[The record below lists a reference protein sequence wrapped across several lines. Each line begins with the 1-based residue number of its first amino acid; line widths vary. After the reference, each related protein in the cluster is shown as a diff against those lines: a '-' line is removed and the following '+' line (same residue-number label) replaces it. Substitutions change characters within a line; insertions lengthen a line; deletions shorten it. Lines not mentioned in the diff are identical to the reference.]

1 MAIVLFS
8 MFEEILL
15 YVSVFFAASIV
26 AVHLVC
32 AVGIILN
39 RVRDV
44 LRSKENPSPF
54 TVSVIVV
61 AKDEEQNL
69 TPLLDSL
76 ESQSFQGFETVL
88 VSDRSRDK
96 TLEIM
101 KTYARKHGLRV
112 KVLEN
117 REDPKDLGPKQFALD
132 LAVSA
137 SGGEILVFTDADCT
151 VPPTWVENLLPY
163 FLDPKVG
170 LVFGQIS
177 LKLERGFFKHFQAF
191 DQPLIHQ
198 YNSATAG
205 LGMPGSCYGN
215 NLVARRAVIDQI
227 GGFRNLGYTLTEDAA
242 LATAA
247 GKNKWGVRVSTRT
260 DTMIQTVVQ
269 DSWWDFINQHLR
281 WNGGAFYHE
290 DFATRFSY
298 RYITL
303 YLIASVLAVPA
314 ALFLPFLF
322 VLPAASFVSVGLMAF
337 LAGILYHKNKSWYL
351 LRLVPYTCFF
361 LVFYSFVT
369 ALSIF
374 KVPPRW
380 KGKRWQSVRRDH
392 SP

>member
-1 MAIVLFS
+1 

-15 YVSVFFAASIV
+15 YISVVFAGSIV

-39 RVRDV
+39 RLRDV
-44 LRSKENPSPF
+44 LRSKKNPSPLPF
-54 TVSVIVV
+54 SVSVIVV
-61 AKDEEQNL
+61 AKDEEKNL

-76 ESQSFQGFETVL
+76 DSQSFQDFEIVL
-88 VSDRSRDK
+88 VSDRSQDS

-101 KTYARKHGLRV
+101 KAYATKHGSRV

-117 REDPKDLGPKQFALD
+117 REDPRDFGPKQFVLEI
-132 LAVSA
+132 AVSA
-137 SGGEILVFTDADCT
+137 ASGDILIFTDADCT
-151 VPPTWVENLLPY
+151 VPRTWVENLLPY

-177 LKLERGFFKHFQAF
+177 LKQEKGFSKRFQAF

-215 NLVARRAVIDQI
+215 NLVARKAVIDQI

-242 LATAA
+242 LATAV
-247 GKNKWGVRVSTRT
+247 GKNKWGVRVSTRI
-260 DTMIQTVVQ
+260 DTMIQTVAQ
-269 DSWWDFINQHLR
+269 DSWGEFINQHLR

-290 DFATRFSY
+290 DFATRFSF

-303 YLIASVLAVPA
+303 YLIASVLAVPV

-322 VLPAASFVSVGLMAF
+322 VLPAASFISVGLMAF
-337 LAGILYHKNKSWYL
+337 LAGILYRRDKSWYL

-374 KVPPRW
+374 QVAPRW
-380 KGKRWQSVRRDH
+380 KGQRWQAAHREH

>member
-1 MAIVLFS
+1 

-15 YVSVFFAASIV
+15 YGSVLFGGSIV
-26 AVHLVC
+26 ALHLVC
-32 AVGIILN
+32 AAGIILN

-44 LRSKENPSPF
+44 LRNKENPSPLPF
-54 TVSVIVV
+54 SVSVIVV

-69 TPLLDSL
+69 APLLDSL
-76 ESQSFQGFETVL
+76 DSQSFQDFEIVL
-88 VSDRSRDK
+88 VSDRSQDE

-101 KTYARKHGLRV
+101 KAYAKKHVSRV

-117 REDPKDLGPKQFALD
+117 REDPRDFGPKQFVLD
-132 LAVSA
+132 IAVTA
-137 SGGEILVFTDADCT
+137 SSGEILVFTDADCT
-151 VPPTWVENLLPY
+151 VPRTWVENLLPY

-177 LKLERGFFKHFQAF
+177 LKQEKGFFKRFQAF

-198 YNSATAG
+198 YNSASAG
-205 LGMPGSCYGN
+205 LGMPGSCFGN

-322 VLPAASFVSVGLMAF
+322 VLPAASFISVGLMAF
-337 LAGILYHKNKSWYL
+337 LAGILYRRDKSWYL

-361 LVFYSFVT
+361 LVFYAFMT

-380 KGKRWQSVRRDH
+380 KGKRWQAARREH

>member
-1 MAIVLFS
+1 

-15 YVSVFFAASIV
+15 YGSVLFGGSIV
-26 AVHLVC
+26 ALHLVC
-32 AVGIILN
+32 VVGIILN

-44 LRSKENPSPF
+44 LRSKENPSPLPF
-54 TVSVIVV
+54 SVSVIVV

-69 TPLLDSL
+69 APLLDSL
-76 ESQSFQGFETVL
+76 DSQSFQDFEIVL
-88 VSDRSRDK
+88 VSDRSQDK

-101 KTYARKHGLRV
+101 EAYAEKHVSRV

-117 REDPKDLGPKQFALD
+117 REDPRDFGPKQFVLD
-132 LAVSA
+132 IAVSA
-137 SGGEILVFTDADCT
+137 SSGEILVFTDADCT
-151 VPPTWVENLLPY
+151 VPRTWVENLLPY

-177 LKLERGFFKHFQAF
+177 LKQEKGFFKRFQAF

-303 YLIASVLAVPA
+303 YLMASVLAVPA

-337 LAGILYHKNKSWYL
+337 LAGILYRRDKSWYL

-361 LVFYSFVT
+361 LVFYAFMT

-380 KGKRWQSVRRDH
+380 KGKRWQAARREN